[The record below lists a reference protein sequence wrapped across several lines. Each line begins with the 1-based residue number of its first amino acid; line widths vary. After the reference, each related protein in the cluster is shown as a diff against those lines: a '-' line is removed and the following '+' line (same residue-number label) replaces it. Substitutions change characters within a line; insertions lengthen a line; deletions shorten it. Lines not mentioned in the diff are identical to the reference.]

1 MKVLTAAI
9 YTSKNALFYMD
20 KILIKS
26 ATLAFPGHEKD
37 GQTLDMIIH
46 KGIIESIGDK
56 NTLHDDEATLI
67 DARGQYLAPGFFDLN
82 VNLGEPGLETKET
95 IESGCAAAAAGGFT
109 GVAMQPNTEPA
120 LHSKGEIAMVLNLA
134 KDNLVSLYPVGAISK
149 ERTGHDL
156 AELYDM
162 KLAGAVAFSNGNK
175 SIQQAGLMSRAL
187 LYCKGFG
194 GLVMSFAEDA
204 SITNHAKMN
213 EGVMSTFLGM
223 KGNPGLA
230 EELMISRDLS
240 LAHYHNTAI
249 HFSTISTKGSVSL
262 IREAKE
268 KGIRVTCDVAAH
280 HLVLT
285 DQEIAGFDSNYK
297 VSPPLRTEEDIE
309 ALKKGLSDGTID
321 AIVSQHTPHEI
332 EYKRVEFEIA
342 KNGIIGLQTALPLL
356 LRTQLPLGLIIEK
369 IAINPRR
376 ILNLPMP
383 DLTVGTT
390 ANLVLFNPKE
400 SWTFDVRTNYSRS
413 INSPFYATTLTGKVN
428 LVVNNNKI
436 YSTLN

>member
-1 MKVLTAAI
+1 
-9 YTSKNALFYMD
+9 MD

-26 ATLAFPGHEKD
+26 ATLAFPGHEKN
-37 GQTLDMIIH
+37 GQTLDVLINRGMVEAIENKNII
-46 KGIIESIGDK
+46 
-56 NTLHDDEATLI
+56 NDEDATVI
-67 DARGQYLAPGFFDLN
+67 DANGQYLAPGFFDLN

-109 GVAMQPNTEPA
+109 GLAMQPNTEPA
-120 LHSKGEIAMVLNLA
+120 LHSKGEISMVLNLA
-134 KDNLVSLYPVGAISK
+134 RNQLVSIYPIGAISK
-149 ERTGHDL
+149 GRTGNDL

-175 SIQQAGLMSRAL
+175 SIQQAELMSRAL

-194 GLVMSFAEDA
+194 ALIMSFAEDA
-204 SITNHAKMN
+204 SIANHSKMN
-213 EGVMSTFLGM
+213 EGVMSTYLGM

-240 LAHYHNTAI
+240 LANYHNTAI

-262 IREAKE
+262 IREAKQ
-268 KGIRVTCDVAAH
+268 KGIQVTCDVAAH

-285 DQEIAGFDSNYK
+285 DDRVAGFDSNYK
-297 VSPPLRTEEDIE
+297 VSPPLRTAEDIQ
-309 ALKKGLSDGTID
+309 ALKEGLLDGTID
-321 AIVSQHTPHEI
+321 AIVSQHTPHEV

-342 KNGIIGLQTALPLL
+342 KNGIIGLQTTLPLL
-356 LRTQLPLGLIIEK
+356 LEAQLSIDLIIEK
-369 IAINPRR
+369 ISIRPRE
-376 ILNLPMP
+376 ILSLPTP
-383 DLTVGTT
+383 SLTVGAA

-400 SWTFDVRTNYSRS
+400 NWTFDINTNYSKS
-413 INSPFYATTLTGKVN
+413 INSPFYGATLMGKVN
-428 LVVNNNKI
+428 LVVNNNKV